1 MALTQSYPQ
10 YPDSSFNINTVAYFR
25 QKLPS
30 KYMKGVGKPFISAIT
45 WEHTK
50 KWKVT
55 GFLGGSKFCPL
66 LQSIQWA
73 SSCSRSLHCQC
84 YRQSNPSPGQSHH
97 GKAVP
102 ISEPVNVTSQGKKD
116 LEIGKFLW
124 SFRVGGFQSQG
135 CLEVKSLSQR

>member
-1 MALTQSYPQ
+1 MRT
-10 YPDSSFNINTVAYFR
+10 
-25 QKLPS
+25 
-30 KYMKGVGKPFISAIT
+30 
-45 WEHTK
+45 HK

-135 CLEVKSLSQR
+135 CLEVKSLSQRQSEGDMRIGELSERYNITDFENGGRGQGTQVSSRS